1 MPVPKAGS
9 LRCPDCLALP
19 FSLHKTWC
27 PVADLQMH
35 SPLDTGPASLTV
47 EALVM
52 LARALD
58 AMSRTEPNGIPAHE
72 WDAIVIEGQ
81 ALLCRAW
88 IEPPLVAIRTEGV
101 AA

>member
-9 LRCPDCLALP
+9 PRCSDCLALP
-19 FSLHKTWC
+19 FNLHQSWC

-35 SPLDTGPASLTV
+35 LTVNTKPASLTV

-58 AMSRTEPNGIPAHE
+58 AMSRSEPNGISAHE

-88 IEPPLVAIRTEGV
+88 IEPPLVAARTEG
-101 AA
+101 AAA

>member
-9 LRCPDCLALP
+9 LRCPDCLSLP
-19 FSLHKTWC
+19 FSPHQAWC
-27 PVADLQMH
+27 PVADLPSNIQMH
-35 SPLDTGPASLTV
+35 LTKPSLTV
-47 EALVM
+47 EALVL

-58 AMSRTEPNGIPAHE
+58 AMSRTEPHGIPAQE
-72 WDAIVIEGQ
+72 WDSIVIEGH

-88 IEPPLVAIRTEGV
+88 IDPPLVASRTEGV

>member
-9 LRCPDCLALP
+9 LRCPDCLTLP
-19 FSLHKTWC
+19 FSPHQAWC
-27 PVADLQMH
+27 PVADSQIDLTFP
-35 SPLDTGPASLTV
+35 SPTV
-47 EALVM
+47 EALVL

-58 AMSRTEPNGIPAHE
+58 AMSRTEPHGIPAHE

-88 IEPPLVAIRTEGV
+88 IDPALVAARMEG
-101 AA
+101 AAA